1 MLFLRF
7 GNLVTMKWWNELWLN
22 EGFASYMEY
31 KGTDAA
37 YPDWKM
43 LDQFAISTLHGVLS
57 LDATLGAHP
66 IVQTVA
72 TPDQITE
79 IFDTITYSKGSSII
93 RMLEDFIT
101 PEVFQ
106 KSVSKYLTD
115 NKYGNTETSDFL
127 DAIVA
132 QPEVTIDVK

>member
-1 MLFLRF
+1 
-7 GNLVTMKWWNELWLN
+7 MKWWNELWLN

-31 KGTDAA
+31 KGTDAVF
-37 YPDWKM
+37 PDWKM
-43 LDQFAISTLHGVLS
+43 LDQFGISTLHGVLA

-66 IVQTVA
+66 IVQTVEN
-72 TPDQITE
+72 PDQITE
-79 IFDTITYSKGSSII
+79 IFDSITYSKGSSII
-93 RMLEDFIT
+93 RMLEDFVGAEI
-101 PEVFQ
+101 FQ
-106 KSVSKYLTD
+106 RSVTKYLTD